1 MDRLEQV
8 EYKLNYLLSQ
18 YEERKT
24 EPGFKLQLAFL
35 TAERNRLLGKTK
47 PLEDVD

>member
-18 YEERKT
+18 YEGRKND
-24 EPGFKLQLAFL
+24 PAYKLQVAFL
-35 TAERNRLLGKTK
+35 SAERNKLLKQTK